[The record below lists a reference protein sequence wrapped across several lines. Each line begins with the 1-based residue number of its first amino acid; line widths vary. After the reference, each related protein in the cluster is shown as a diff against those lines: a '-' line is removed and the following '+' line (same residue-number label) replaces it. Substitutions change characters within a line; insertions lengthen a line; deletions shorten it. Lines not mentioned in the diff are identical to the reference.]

1 MGPLWC
7 YPLQRDPD
15 RVSGRIWSKL
25 TKLIYNSR
33 QKTCVKN
40 PHKDSIFCFCVN
52 IIIHFERVGIVDLF
66 EINYLLCSE
75 VVVIFLK

>member
-1 MGPLWC
+1 M
-7 YPLQRDPD
+7 
-15 RVSGRIWSKL
+15 
-25 TKLIYNSR
+25 
-33 QKTCVKN
+33 CVKN

-75 VVVIFLK
+75 VVVIFLI